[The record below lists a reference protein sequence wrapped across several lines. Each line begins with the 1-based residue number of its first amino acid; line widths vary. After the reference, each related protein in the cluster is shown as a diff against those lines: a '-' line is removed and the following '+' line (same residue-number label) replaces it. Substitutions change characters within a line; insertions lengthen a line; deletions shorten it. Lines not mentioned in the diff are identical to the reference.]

1 MPHRVYKQEI
11 DHPLQPQQLPKSQP
25 ATIELPLRSQ
35 GCRKEATTALFGQA
49 LALGGIVIGLMFH
62 DWLRPVLFAGTW
74 VLPLLFLAARLLLL
88 VITPRQMLVSVCV
101 LAGIA
106 TLWMP
111 IFIPYLGSDPRVV
124 HDLTY
129 SALNSLLASMAMS
142 YLLAQHYAGHASA
155 GLYSPAVR
163 ESFRKT
169 WRLPRPLRR
178 ASVVRG
184 YFDALLSWSS
194 YDTADSQAP
203 GVWKA
208 PAGPQPFRLVLPAV
222 VTMILT
228 IGIKDFAIAGMR
240 MEGGPLVDLCCLSG
254 PIVAPLPLLHLV
266 NFLFGQR
273 AYANG
278 LSLKRAQMHP
288 ENYEGLFEALRSTPD
303 DLERKSVLA
312 GIVASDGSPILV
324 PLSTVSEHAIIT
336 GKTGSGKTSYFLYLL
351 DQFLTRWPISIV
363 YIDLKSTS
371 NEIIETMRLGHE
383 RRRLQGVNSRFW
395 YFTNSEDGRASHLM
409 SLFSQ
414 PWWRGLNS
422 VQRTDIL
429 ISAFGLHYS
438 TSYGQSYY
446 RDSAWKLMNH
456 VMSRHP
462 DVESFA
468 ELSDCLAMELKNARP
483 HEISPKLKEDGE
495 HVRFIIDRL
504 ALTRAL
510 HYDDS
515 LPPSAVRGGIDLS
528 RVFTEPSLVYVG
540 LSSLQGGPATEEIA
554 RLFLHGFTTA
564 GSTLSTHQRTT
575 QVIFVVDEW
584 QRIVSTSL
592 EPLLQ
597 QGRSMNASFW
607 LLNQTAGDWT
617 LGGTTD
623 LTDTVLGNTAL
634 GAWFGTT
641 DPTGCRILKD
651 LGGKYLE
658 TFTSTSSG
666 GRGGPTTTRS
676 QQLIDRIT
684 QNVINE
690 ATTLP
695 NHFLMQLPKTD
706 GYASYA
712 NYPFIAYQPFH
723 ITAEEYALRREA
735 KWPPGGKD
743 TLPPMATVTHSG
755 KSQTNGRAKTRKRT
769 TLLQRI
775 R

>member
-1 MPHRVYKQEI
+1 MPHRIYQQEI
-11 DHPLQPQQLPKSQP
+11 DHPLQTQHLPTARP
-25 ATIELPLRSQ
+25 AVIELPLRSR
-35 GCRKEATTALFGQA
+35 GWRNDATKALFGQL
-49 LALGGIVIGLMFH
+49 LAVAGTIVGLMFH
-62 DWLRPVLFAGTW
+62 DWLRPLLFSGLYT
-74 VLPLLFLAARLLLL
+74 LPLLFILARALLL
-88 VITPRQMLVSVCV
+88 VATPRQIFVGICLLVAFS
-101 LAGIA
+101 I
-106 TLWMP
+106 LWMP
-111 IFIPYLGSDPRVV
+111 IFCPYLGSDPRIEW
-124 HDLTY
+124 DLTY
-129 SALNSLLASMAMS
+129 SGVNSLVACIGFA

-155 GLYSPAVR
+155 GLYAPAVR
-163 ESFRKT
+163 THFRKT
-169 WRLPRPLRR
+169 WQLPAGVKR
-178 ASVVRG
+178 ASTLRG
-184 YFDALLSWSS
+184 YLDALCSWAA
-194 YDTADSQAP
+194 YDETDSQAP
-203 GVWKA
+203 GVWKSS
-208 PAGPQPFRLVLPAV
+208 AGPQPLRLVLPAV
-222 VTMILT
+222 TAMVLAVGMQ
-228 IGIKDFAIAGMR
+228 DFALAGQR
-240 MEGGPLVDLCCLSG
+240 MDGGPLLQLYCLLG
-254 PIVAPLPLLHLV
+254 PLTAPLPVIHLV
-266 NFLFGQR
+266 SLMAGRR
-273 AYANG
+273 AFANG
-278 LSLKRAQMHP
+278 LALKRAQMHP
-288 ENYEGLFEALRSTPD
+288 ELYEGLFEALRSTPD
-303 DLERKSVLA
+303 ALEKKSVLA
-312 GIVASDGSPILV
+312 GIVASDGSPIMV

-371 NEIIETMRLGHE
+371 NEIIETMRIGHE
-383 RRRLQGVNSRFW
+383 RRLLQGVNSRFW
-395 YFTNSEDGRASHLM
+395 FFTNAEDGRASHLM
-409 SLFSQ
+409 SLFTQ

-456 VMSRHP
+456 VMTKHP
-462 DVESFA
+462 QVESFA
-468 ELSDCLAMELKNARP
+468 ELSDCLAIELRNARP
-483 HEISPKLKEDGE
+483 HELSPKLKEDGE

-510 HYDDS
+510 HYDNN
-515 LPPSAVRGGIDLS
+515 LPQTTIRGGIDLS

-564 GSTLSTHQRTT
+564 GSTLSTAERTT

-623 LTDTVLGNTAL
+623 LTDTVLGNTAF

-651 LGGKYLE
+651 LGGQYIE
-658 TFTSTSSG
+658 TFTSTTTG
-666 GRGGPTTTRS
+666 GRGAGTTTQSR
-676 QQLIDRIT
+676 QVVDRIS

-695 NHFLMQLPKTD
+695 NHFLLQLPKTD

-723 ITAEEYALRREA
+723 ITAEEYAKRREA
-735 KWPPGGKD
+735 QWPSKAKD
-743 TLPPMATVTHSG
+743 TLPKVKPNPHGGA
-755 KSQTNGRAKTRKRT
+755 QINGRARKHVINT
-769 TLLQRI
+769 VLQRI